1 MKDSPHKI
9 VYVIGSLGRGGAEQQ
24 TLLLM
29 SAMMERGVDVRLFV
43 LQGRGDLH
51 DELEEMGIESIDG
64 GYDPGASRPG
74 KVFALLRATWRLW
87 RYLRRERPVVIHGV
101 LPLTNLLA
109 AVLGRLAGTPR
120 VITSRR
126 ALNTHQERV
135 PGWRYADMISTWLSH
150 RVVANSEAVKRDT
163 LAREGGKGEKIHV
176 IHNRIDIVRFRVAP
190 GTRERLRE
198 SLGLPAQA
206 KAKALLI
213 VANLIPYKGHED
225 LLRALARLGDYP
237 ALRLLVAGEDRGID
251 ACLKVEVVALGVA
264 ERVGWL
270 GLRRDIPE
278 LLAAADIYVS
288 ASHEEGFSNA
298 LLEAMAAGKPVVAT
312 CVGGNPEMLED
323 GRAGGCRGFGWR
335 YRVSSAAPG

>member
-9 VYVIGSLGRGGAEQQ
+9 VYVIGPLGRGGAEQQ

-135 PGWRYADMISTWLSH
+135 PGWRYADMISTWLS
-150 RVVANSEAVKRDT
+150 
-163 LAREGGKGEKIHV
+163 LG
-176 IHNRIDIVRFRVAP
+176 
-190 GTRERLRE
+190 
-198 SLGLPAQA
+198 SLQ
-206 KAKALLI
+206 
-213 VANLIPYKGHED
+213 IP
-225 LLRALARLGDYP
+225 R
-237 ALRLLVAGEDRGID
+237 
-251 ACLKVEVVALGVA
+251 
-264 ERVGWL
+264 W
-270 GLRRDIPE
+270 
-278 LLAAADIYVS
+278 
-288 ASHEEGFSNA
+288 
-298 LLEAMAAGKPVVAT
+298 
-312 CVGGNPEMLED
+312 
-323 GRAGGCRGFGWR
+323 
-335 YRVSSAAPG
+335 

>member
-9 VYVIGSLGRGGAEQQ
+9 AYVIGSLGRGGAEQQ

-43 LQGRGDLH
+43 FQGRGDLH

-176 IHNRIDIVRFRVAP
+176 IHNGIDIVRFRVAP

-206 KAKALLI
+206 KGLLI

-237 ALRLLVAGEDRGID
+237 ALRLLVAGEDRGIG
-251 ACLKVEVVALGVA
+251 ACLKAEAVALGGG
-264 ERVGWL
+264 RTG
-270 GLRRDIPE
+270 GLAWP
-278 LLAAADIYVS
+278 
-288 ASHEEGFSNA
+288 ASRYSGI
-298 LLEAMAAGKPVVAT
+298 
-312 CVGGNPEMLED
+312 
-323 GRAGGCRGFGWR
+323 AGGCRYLCQR
-335 YRVSSAAPG
+335 LS